1 MVHRRK
7 YADKTVLVL
16 YGGAG
21 EQHEM
26 ALEGSS
32 GCDIVEGDSA
42 TITKSKGVST
52 VNWTVNAPRKVVR
65 YGKGLYVYLLG
76 TTFLLKKR
84 PRL

>member
-1 MVHRRK
+1 MALRKK
-7 YADKTVLVL
+7 YAEKTVLVL

-26 ALEGSS
+26 ALEDNS

-42 TITKSKGVST
+42 TITKFQTVTTVS
-52 VNWTVNAPRKVVR
+52 WTVHGPRKVVR
-65 YGKGLYVYLLG
+65 CSKSLYVYLLG
-76 TTFLLKKR
+76 TNPELEER